1 MARATVDGLGLKD
14 ISVTIAPI
22 ALGKQ
27 RPPWPDTRTSANGD
41 VGPDTRHWSRRSH
54 RESSDWLRSTGS
66 GGVSPRAAAIRQR
79 FADRSFVHSH
89 GLEEWLR
96 RRGDVSVDAIRDLVE
111 ATVCHA
117 VAPLDGTV
125 LVHAHAAE
133 TLVELR
139 RLDEVITARK
149 LNPAARHASQ
159 ACRRRVAAFAAPG
172 APGPVDQSV
181 SRRDPRRKTDGN
193 LAMSRASGSAR
204 GLSALEAVL
213 VELRGATA
221 TLLSAA
227 VRLGALSPIDAQT
240 TIAQIGPSLVVAA
253 RAALTRTLDQLSANT
268 PELEIAVMSHR
279 RTDARSFAS

>member
-1 MARATVDGLGLKD
+1 MSGPIQDTGRADRTV
-14 ISVTIAPI
+14 
-22 ALGKQ
+22 
-27 RPPWPDTRTSANGD
+27 N
-41 VGPDTRHWSRRSH
+41 RR
-54 RESSDWLRSTGS
+54 TGS
-66 GGVSPRAAAIRQR
+66 AASDPEAFLRALQLSDSALPIGR
-79 FADRSFVHSH
+79 FVHSH

-96 RRGDVSVDAIRDLVE
+96 RRGDVCVEAIRDLVE

-159 ACRRRVAAFAAPG
+159 ACGRQLSLLSPHLAP
-172 APGPVDQSV
+172 Q
-181 SRRDPRRKTDGN
+181 DPLINQLAGEIRKRKTDGN
-193 LAMSRASGSAR
+193 LAIVEGVLARAL

-240 TIAQIGPSLVVAA
+240 SIAQIGPSLVLAA